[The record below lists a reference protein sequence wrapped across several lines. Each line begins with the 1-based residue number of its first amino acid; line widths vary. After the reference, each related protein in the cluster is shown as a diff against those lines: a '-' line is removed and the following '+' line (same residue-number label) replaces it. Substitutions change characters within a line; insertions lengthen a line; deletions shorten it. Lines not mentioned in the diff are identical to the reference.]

1 MREQEQMKKVITSSK
16 LPQRNKVQIEPYPLS
31 HPAGASEKVRQL
43 TRIRMKSGLRVE
55 YTNGTVEANIMRRG
69 RKVAILKKEK
79 LLGFQ
84 PKQMW
89 VVYSLG
95 GKQMGSAE
103 LHKLKDLLKRLS
115 TRI

>member
-1 MREQEQMKKVITSSK
+1 M
-16 LPQRNKVQIEPYPLS
+16 QIKPYSLS

-43 TRIRMKSGLRVE
+43 TRIRMRGGLRVE
-55 YTNGTVEANIMRRG
+55 YTNGTIEANIMRRG
-69 RKVAILKKEK
+69 KKVAVLKKEK

-89 VVYSLG
+89 VAYSLS
-95 GKQMGSAE
+95 GKQMGSSE
-103 LHKLKDLLKRLS
+103 LHKLKDLLKQLK

>member
-1 MREQEQMKKVITSSK
+1 M
-16 LPQRNKVQIEPYPLS
+16 QIKPYPLS

-43 TRIRMKSGLRVE
+43 TRIRMRGGLRVE
-55 YTNGTVEANIMRRG
+55 YTNGTIEANIMRRG
-69 RKVAILKKEK
+69 KKVAVLKKEK

-89 VVYSLG
+89 VAYSLS
-95 GKQMGSAE
+95 GKQMGSSE
-103 LHKLKDLLKRLS
+103 LHKLKDLLKQLK

>member
-1 MREQEQMKKVITSSK
+1 MSIK
-16 LPQRNKVQIEPYPLS
+16 PFPLS

-55 YTNGTVEANIMRRG
+55 YTNNTDEANIMRRG
-69 RKVAILKKEK
+69 KKVATLRKEK

-89 VVYSLG
+89 VAYSLG

-103 LHKLKDLLKRLS
+103 LHKLKDLLKRLAH
-115 TRI
+115 RI